1 VKAIGYIRV
10 SSEGQAE
17 SGLSLAG
24 QEEKIRQYCKLK
36 DLNLIEVVEDA
47 GISAKNLKRIGVQR
61 VLGMASRKEFDALVI
76 YKLDRMFRSTV
87 DALETS
93 ALMDKWGVALH
104 SIEESLNTKSAMGEF
119 FFTLM
124 AALAQMERKMIGER
138 TRFALAKKKA
148 NGEKCGGLVPYGYTS
163 ERGVLTED
171 TEEQI
176 TIKGM
181 HNAYGLGMSLR
192 EICQS
197 LNDNH
202 IPTRTGS
209 PWHPATV
216 AGILRR
222 K

>member
-1 VKAIGYIRV
+1 MKTIGYIRV

-36 DLNLIEVVEDA
+36 DLDLIEVVEDA
-47 GISAKNLKRIGVQR
+47 GISAKNLKRVGVQR

-148 NGEKCGGLVPYGYTS
+148 NGERLGGRLPYGYT
-163 ERGVLTED
+163 EEEGGRLVENL
-171 TEEQI
+171 EEQLI
-176 TIKGM
+176 ILQIRKWRDHGATLRSICKG
-181 HNAYGLGMSLR
+181 LKTF
-192 EICQS
+192 
-197 LNDNH
+197 
-202 IPTRTGS
+202 PTRAGG
-209 PWHPATV
+209 PWQPSTISK
-216 AGILRR
+216 ILNR